1 MKNVTSLQPAKKGK
15 LVTIR
20 FDKTNKATIK
30 DASNRTRSGA
40 SNGPTRVRAHGRHH
54 KH

>member
-1 MKNVTSLQPAKKGK
+1 MKSTTTSPTKKGK

-20 FDKTNKATIK
+20 FDKTDKSSIK
-30 DASNRTRSGA
+30 GASHRTRSGA
-40 SNGPTRVRAHGRHH
+40 DSGPNRVRAHGRHH